1 MKQYVIRFLAA
12 LLLLLAGCQAGS
24 EMESGDN
31 AELAE
36 ESRFVMATQLTENTG
51 VSEEIEPTEAKV
63 IREMGEDLFQFL
75 FSLRSGEAWQGDFV
89 VTNEEGQV
97 LQAIDGKPYGTMDA
111 NIFGDMATTKNSVL
125 RCVLPCTNSFVLE
138 VEEYACD
145 DNNLNL
151 YVNYWHCG
159 TAPNISGG
167 NIRQIAISKDEIR
180 VQGDNMQDY
189 LVDVTNTQAEVSSYE
204 EIPSLWV
211 TGTDESEV
219 WLTGLTEKNQV
230 EIHTET
236 SGYTVRIVLNK
247 GPEQVALEQTF
258 QPGQVAVVNYNPGEF
273 SITLKEP

>member
-1 MKQYVIRFLAA
+1 MKKKRPVSCEVLFVA
-12 LLLLLAGCQAGS
+12 LLLLLAGCRAGLETGGS
-24 EMESGDN
+24 AGLLDESMPA
-31 AELAE
+31 AETELPE
-36 ESRFVMATQLTENTG
+36 E
-51 VSEEIEPTEAKV
+51 TEAEA
-63 IREMGEDLFQFL
+63 IREMGKDLFQFL
-75 FSLRSGEAWQGDFV
+75 FSLRSGETWQGDFV
-89 VTNEEGQV
+89 VTNEEGQM
-97 LQAIDGKPYGTMDA
+97 LWAIDGKPYGTMDA
-111 NIFGDMATTKNSVL
+111 HIFGDMATTKNSVL

-189 LVDVTNTQAEVSSYE
+189 LVDVTNTHAEVSSYE

-219 WLTGLTEKNQV
+219 WITGLEGKNQV
-230 EIHTET
+230 EIHTEA
-236 SGYTVRIVLNK
+236 SGYTVQLLVDETPQRVL
-247 GPEQVALEQTF
+247 LEQTF